1 MAQEPAM
8 TEQTALDWIIRQRD
22 PGFDD
27 WEAFVLWLEADPA
40 HADAYH
46 AMATADKGL
55 DELLTAL
62 PAAQEL
68 AAAPGPARLNRRKR
82 ISGTLAASIVAVVA
96 LYLYVPHLYG
106 PRADPWA
113 VETAPGVRRTVRL
126 ADGSSITLNGGT
138 RIMLDRANP
147 RTATLERG
155 EAMFTIGHDPD
166 HPFEVQ
172 AGETRLLDIGT
183 AFNVLRDNGQIDIA
197 VSEGAVLYNP
207 GREAVRI
214 DAGHSLH
221 ADDEAGTYTL
231 GDVRS
236 STIAG
241 WRQGRL
247 VYDGQTLERVAADIS
262 RYYGMRIA
270 VTPAIAGQ
278 GFRGVLSLPPKE
290 KIETLAPVLNVDMRQ
305 DATGWTLTPR

>member
-27 WEAFVLWLEADPA
+27 WDAFVLWLEADPA

-46 AMATADKGL
+46 AMAAADKGL
-55 DELLTAL
+55 DDLLTSL
-62 PAAQEL
+62 PTVQEMT
-68 AAAPGPARLNRRKR
+68 AMPEPARLNRRAW
-82 ISGTLAASIVAVVA
+82 IGGALAASIVAAVS
-96 LYLYVPHLYG
+96 LYLYVP
-106 PRADPWA
+106 RSDPWA
-113 VETAPGVRRTVRL
+113 VETAPGVRRTVTL
-126 ADGSSITLNGGT
+126 ADGSNIALNGGT
-138 RIMLDRANP
+138 RVMLDHANP
-147 RTATLERG
+147 RTASLERG
-155 EAMFTIGHDPD
+155 EAMFTISHDPD

-172 AGETRLLDIGT
+172 AGETRLVDIGT

-214 DAGHSLH
+214 DAGHRLH
-221 ADDEAGTYTL
+221 ADDKTGTYML
-231 GDVRS
+231 DDIPS
-236 STIAG
+236 STVAG
-241 WRQGRL
+241 WRQGQL
-247 VYDGQTLERVAADIS
+247 VYDGQSLERVAADLS
-262 RYYGMRIA
+262 RYYGINIA

-290 KIETLAPVLNVDMRQ
+290 KIETLAPILNVNMRQ
-305 DATGWTLTPR
+305 DAMGWILTPR